1 MGGCEPGQFRP
12 CCGRRLRAFR
22 AQAARELGGE
32 GAAPLELR
40 VGDDQ
45 RRAAPHEP
53 RARARDG
60 DGELLAVEQVSRD
73 GDVDPLGQHGLLVE
87 QVEDACAGSKTRAVG
102 SSRVVGREDGGEGK
116 DEGGGG
122 GGGGRG
128 GGGERGAGVSVSVRT
143 GACSS

>member
-40 VGDDQ
+40 VGHDQ
-45 RRAAPHEP
+45 RSAAPHEP

-102 SSRVVGREDGGEGK
+102 SSRVVGRE
-116 DEGGGG
+116 
-122 GGGGRG
+122 GGGRG
-128 GGGERGAGVSVSVRT
+128 RMNEGEEDEEDEEGEEKGG
-143 GACSS
+143 

>member
-40 VGDDQ
+40 VGHDQ

-60 DGELLAVEQVSRD
+60 DGELLAVEQVGRD

-87 QVEDACAGSKTRAVG
+87 QVEDACAGSKTRVVG
-102 SSRVVGREDGGEGK
+102 SSRVVGREEEGEGE
-116 DEGGGG
+116 DEREGEEGDEDEEGEEKGG
-122 GGGGRG
+122 
-128 GGGERGAGVSVSVRT
+128 
-143 GACSS
+143 